1 MSCVQ
6 MDVQMHSRKC
16 NFELRECS
24 LSDTTV
30 GVACCAHRYITRG
43 SKVEWG
49 GESERRGKAD
59 EGDGVITPPSNAH
72 REDTHI
78 GKTRTPLRIYH
89 FRNHPKPRNSANITE
104 FHEIPIKSMNSRK
117 FCVFAE
123 IAGNR
128 ENGRRRGASR
138 KSLL

>member
-1 MSCVQ
+1 MNDRFYKRSATVLCSLR
-6 MDVQMHSRKC
+6 DSR
-16 NFELRECS
+16 FSSGITRV

-59 EGDGVITPPSNAH
+59 EGDGGKPPPLNAH

-78 GKTRTPLRIYH
+78 GKTRT
-89 FRNHPKPRNSANITE
+89 
-104 FHEIPIKSMNSRK
+104 
-117 FCVFAE
+117 
-123 IAGNR
+123 
-128 ENGRRRGASR
+128 
-138 KSLL
+138 